1 MSDPMNR
8 PSDAPPPPPPPESLP
23 RKSASP
29 LLWLL
34 VLVALLALGWY
45 FYNRRPIE
53 TVVPPPT
60 AAVDASPQPAP
71 PSESPASTT
80 TRPARK
86 ADSTGPALASRINR
100 APEPIARIQPEY
112 PTQALRN
119 HEEGTVLVRVN
130 VDANGMA
137 TNPEVV
143 NRSGSRELDR
153 AAMDA
158 VRRWQFKPALKDG
171 KAIASAVEVPVEFKL
186 DQQ

>member
-8 PSDAPPPPPPPESLP
+8 PVDMPPPESVP

-45 FYNRRPIE
+45 FYNQRATE
-53 TVVPPPT
+53 TGLPPT
-60 AAVDASPQPAP
+60 PTTADTGSTQPAAS
-71 PSESPASTT
+71 SETPASTA
-80 TRPARK
+80 TRPTRK
-86 ADSTGPALASRINR
+86 ADSTTPARTSRINR
-100 APEPIARIQPEY
+100 APEPVARIQPEY
-112 PTQALRN
+112 PPQAFRN

>member
-8 PSDAPPPPPPPESLP
+8 PVDMPPPESVP

-34 VLVALLALGWY
+34 VFVALLALGWY
-45 FYNRRPIE
+45 FYNQRATE
-53 TVVPPPT
+53 TELPPT
-60 AAVDASPQPAP
+60 PAITDTGGTQPAP
-71 PSESPASTT
+71 SSEAPASTAP
-80 TRPARK
+80 RSGRK
-86 ADSTGPALASRINR
+86 ADSTRPARASRINR
-100 APEPIARIQPEY
+100 DPEPVARIQPEY
-112 PTQALRN
+112 PPQAFRN
-119 HEEGTVLVRVN
+119 REEGTVLVRVN

-158 VRRWQFKPALKDG
+158 VRKWQFKPALKDG
-171 KAIASAVEVPVEFKL
+171 KAVASTVDVPVEFKL
-186 DQQ
+186 GQQ

>member
-1 MSDPMNR
+1 
-8 PSDAPPPPPPPESLP
+8 
-23 RKSASP
+23 

-45 FYNRRPIE
+45 FYNQRATE
-53 TVVPPPT
+53 TVVPPPAT
-60 AAVDASPQPAP
+60 PADTSSIQPAP
-71 PSESPASTT
+71 SSETPASAAART
-80 TRPARK
+80 TRK
-86 ADSTGPALASRINR
+86 AGSSAKPVRASRINR
-100 APEPIARIQPEY
+100 DPEPVARLQPEY
-112 PTQALRN
+112 PRQAFRG

-153 AAMDA
+153 AAIDA
-158 VRRWQFKPALKDG
+158 VRKWQFKPALKDG
-171 KAIASAVEVPVEFKL
+171 KAIASTVDVPVEFKL

>member
-8 PSDAPPPPPPPESLP
+8 PNEAPPPESLP

-34 VLVALLALGWY
+34 VLIALLALGWY
-45 FYNRRPIE
+45 FYNQRPIE
-53 TVVPPPT
+53 TVEPPT
-60 AAVDASPQPAP
+60 PAVVDTGPLAS
-71 PSESPASTT
+71 SESPASTK

-86 ADSTGPALASRINR
+86 AESTKPVRAPAINR
-100 APEPIARIQPEY
+100 DPEPIARIQPDY
-112 PTQALRN
+112 PPQAFRN

-137 TNPEVV
+137 TNSQVV
-143 NRSGSRELDR
+143 NRSGSRELDG

-158 VRRWQFKPALKDG
+158 VRKWQFKPALKDG
-171 KAIASAVEVPVEFKL
+171 KAIASTVDVPVEFKL
-186 DQQ
+186 GQQ

>member
-8 PSDAPPPPPPPESLP
+8 PGDMPPPESVP
-23 RKSASP
+23 RKSVSP

-45 FYNRRPIE
+45 LYNRRAAE
-53 TVVPPPT
+53 TALPPT
-60 AAVDASPQPAP
+60 SAITDTGGTQPAP
-71 PSESPASTT
+71 SSESPASTAK
-80 TRPARK
+80 RPARK
-86 ADSTGPALASRINR
+86 AISTRPARTSRVNR
-100 APEPIARIQPEY
+100 APEPVARIEPEY
-112 PTQALRN
+112 PPQAFRN

-143 NRSGSRELDR
+143 NRSGSRDLDR
-153 AAMDA
+153 AAMEA
-158 VRRWQFKPALKDG
+158 VRKWQFKPALKDG
-171 KAIASAVEVPVEFKL
+171 KAIASTVDVPVEFKL

>member
-1 MSDPMNR
+1 MSDPMSR
-8 PSDAPPPPPPPESLP
+8 PGDAPPPESLP

-53 TVVPPPT
+53 TVAPPT
-60 AAVDASPQPAP
+60 PAAVETSPQPAP
-71 PSESPASTT
+71 SSESAASTT
-80 TRPARK
+80 PRPARD
-86 ADSTGPALASRINR
+86 AESTRPGRATRINR
-100 APEPIARIQPEY
+100 DPEPVARIQPEY
-112 PTQALRN
+112 PPQAFRN
-119 HEEGTVLVRVN
+119 HEEGTVLVRVD

-158 VRRWQFKPALKDG
+158 VRKWQFKPALKDG
-171 KAIASAVEVPVEFKL
+171 KAIASSVDVPVEFKL
-186 DQQ
+186 GQQ

>member
-8 PSDAPPPPPPPESLP
+8 PSDAPPPESLP

-34 VLVALLALGWY
+34 VIIALLALGWY
-45 FYNRRPIE
+45 FYNRRPVE
-53 TVVPPPT
+53 TVQPPAP
-60 AAVDASPQPAP
+60 AAVETGPQAAD
-71 PSESPASTT
+71 SSASTT

-86 ADSTGPALASRINR
+86 AESTKPARATAINR
-100 APEPIARIQPEY
+100 DPQPVARIQPDY
-112 PTQALRN
+112 PPQAFRN

-137 TNPEVV
+137 TNSQVV
-143 NRSGSRELDR
+143 NRSGSRELDG

-158 VRRWQFKPALKDG
+158 VRKWQFKPALKDG
-171 KAIASAVEVPVEFKL
+171 KAIASTVDVPVEFKL
-186 DQQ
+186 GQQ

>member
-8 PSDAPPPPPPPESLP
+8 PIDAPPPESVP

-45 FYNRRPIE
+45 FYNQRPIE
-53 TVVPPPT
+53 TVAPPPP
-60 AAVDASPQPAP
+60 AAVDTGPAP
-71 PSESPASTT
+71 SSESPSSTT

-86 ADSTGPALASRINR
+86 AENTRPAR
-100 APEPIARIQPEY
+100 APAVDRDPEPIARIQPEY
-112 PTQALRN
+112 PPQAFRN
-119 HEEGTVLVRVN
+119 HEQGTVLVRVN

-137 TNPEVV
+137 TDPQVV
-143 NRSGSRELDR
+143 NRSGSRELDS

-158 VRRWQFKPALKDG
+158 VRKWQFKPALKDG
-171 KAIASAVEVPVEFKL
+171 KAIASTVDVPVEFKL
-186 DQQ
+186 GQQ

>member
-8 PSDAPPPPPPPESLP
+8 PSDAPPPESVP

-53 TVVPPPT
+53 TVAPPPP
-60 AAVDASPQPAP
+60 AAADTSPAP
-71 PSESPASTT
+71 STDSAASTT

-86 ADSTGPALASRINR
+86 AGSTKPAPAAGINR
-100 APEPIARIQPEY
+100 DPEPVARIQPEY
-112 PTQALRN
+112 PPQAFRN

-143 NRSGSRELDR
+143 NRSGSRELDS

-158 VRRWQFKPALKDG
+158 VRKWQFKPALKDG
-171 KAIASAVEVPVEFKL
+171 KAIASTVDVPVEFKL
-186 DQQ
+186 GQQ

>member
-1 MSDPMNR
+1 MSDPTDR
-8 PSDAPPPPPPPESLP
+8 PADMPPPESLP

-45 FYNRRPIE
+45 FYNQRAPE
-53 TVVPPPT
+53 TVSLTP
-60 AAVDASPQPAP
+60 AAVDTGGSPPASS
-71 PSESPASTT
+71 SESPASTT

-86 ADSTGPALASRINR
+86 AESSRDAGTVRINR
-100 APEPIARIQPEY
+100 APEPVARIQPDY
-112 PTQALRN
+112 PPLAFRN

-130 VDANGMA
+130 VNANGIA

-153 AAMDA
+153 AAIDA
-158 VRRWQFKPALKDG
+158 VRKWQFKPALKEG
-171 KAIASAVEVPVEFKL
+171 KAIASTVDVPVEFKL
-186 DQQ
+186 GQQ

>member
-8 PSDAPPPPPPPESLP
+8 PSDAPPPESLP

-45 FYNRRPIE
+45 FYNQRPIE
-53 TVVPPPT
+53 TVVPPP

-71 PSESPASTT
+71 SSEAPASTT

-86 ADSTGPALASRINR
+86 ADNTGPARASRINR

-171 KAIASAVEVPVEFKL
+171 KAIASTVEVPVEFKL
-186 DQQ
+186 GQQ